1 MISLWLSKTKIS
13 FSEPGESQK
22 HQITMKSTLL
32 VWFSFLL
39 FAFVLSVPSIEAYT
53 EPVLD
58 IQGEELKAGTEY
70 IITSAI
76 WGAGG
81 GDVSATNKTCPD
93 DVIQYSLDQL
103 QGLPVTFSPAS
114 SEDDVIRV
122 STDLNIKFSIKKACD
137 HSSVWKIQKSSNSEV
152 QWFVTTGGEEGN
164 PGVHTLTNWFKIEK
178 AGTLGYKLVFCPE
191 DICHCGVLCRDIGIY
206 FENNRGRILS
216 LSDKLSPFVVLFKKV
231 GPLSSSI

>member
-1 MISLWLSKTKIS
+1 
-13 FSEPGESQK
+13 
-22 HQITMKSTLL
+22 MKSTLL
-32 VWFSFLL
+32 VWLSFLL

-70 IITSAI
+70 IIGSI
-76 WGAGG
+76 FFGAGG

-93 DVIQYSLDQL
+93 DVIQYSSDLL

-114 SEDDVIRV
+114 SDDDVIRV

-164 PGVHTLTNWFKIEK
+164 PGIDTLTNWFKIEK
-178 AGTLGYKLVFCPE
+178 AGILGYKLVSCPE
-191 DICHCGVLCRDIGIY
+191 GICHCGVLCRDIGIY
-206 FENNRGRILS
+206 RENDGRRILS
-216 LSDKLSPFVVLFKKV
+216 LSDKLSPFLVLFKKV

>member
-1 MISLWLSKTKIS
+1 
-13 FSEPGESQK
+13 
-22 HQITMKSTLL
+22 MKSTLL

-39 FAFVLSVPSIEAYT
+39 FAFVLSVPSIEADT

-70 IITSAI
+70 IITSI
-76 WGAGG
+76 FRGAGG
-81 GDVSATNKTCPD
+81 GDVAATNKTCPD
-93 DVIQYSLDQL
+93 DVIQYSLDVF

-137 HSSVWKIQKSSNSEV
+137 RSSVWKIQKSSNSEV
-152 QWFVTTGGEEGN
+152 QWLVTTGGEEGN
-164 PGVHTLTNWFKIEK
+164 PGCDTFTNWFKIEK
-178 AGTLGYKLVFCPE
+178 GAGTFGYNYKLVFCPE
-191 DICHCGVLCRDIGIY
+191 DICPSVGLCRDVGIY
-206 FENNRGRILS
+206 FESNRGRILS
-216 LSDKLSPFVVLFKKV
+216 LSDKLSPFLVVFRKV

>member
-1 MISLWLSKTKIS
+1 
-13 FSEPGESQK
+13 
-22 HQITMKSTLL
+22 MKSTLL

-58 IQGEELKAGTEY
+58 MQGEELKAGTEY

-76 WGAGG
+76 WGPGG

-103 QGLPVTFSPAS
+103 QGLPVTFSPASS

-164 PGVHTLTNWFKIEK
+164 PGVDTLTNWFKIEK

-216 LSDKLSPFVVLFKKV
+216 LSDKLSPFLVLFKKV
-231 GPLSSSI
+231 GPLISSSI